1 MTRHFSIGA
10 GIGLVLL
17 PLVLGTVSTVL
28 VGAEPVLA
36 QTAAP
41 SVKKAP
47 AHAAPSAPGATSPET
62 GAATASPEAKPA
74 PYDGQMMRLSEVLG
88 SVSYLRTLCGP
99 SGGPSGSSGGNADG
113 DQWRGRMQRLLESDT
128 AGEPQRR
135 ERLTAAFNRG
145 YRSFVA
151 VHRSCTD
158 AARQAEQ
165 RYRNEGAT
173 LAAEIAARYGN

>member
-1 MTRHFSIGA
+1 MTRHARHGA
-10 GIGLVLL
+10 AIGLVLL
-17 PLVLGTVSTVL
+17 PLCLTAA
-28 VGAEPVLA
+28 VGVATIGAAPALA

-41 SVKKAP
+41 SSKKAP
-47 AHAAPSAPGATSPET
+47 ASPAVPTSPAPQ
-62 GAATASPEAKPA
+62 GQDAKPA
-74 PYDGQMMRLSEVLG
+74 PYDGQMMRLAEVLG
-88 SVSYLRTLCGP
+88 SVSYLRTLCG
-99 SGGPSGSSGGNADG
+99 ADG
-113 DQWRGRMQRLLESDT
+113 DATGDVWRSRMQRLLESDT
-128 AGEPQRR
+128 GGEPQRR

-145 YRSFVA
+145 YRSFAA

>member
-1 MTRHFSIGA
+1 MTRKLSIGA

-17 PLVLGTVSTVL
+17 PLALGAVSTVL

-47 AHAAPSAPGATSPET
+47 AHAAPSAPGTATP
-62 GAATASPEAKPA
+62 GATAPATSPEAKPA

-88 SVSYLRTLCGP
+88 SVSYLRTLCG
-99 SGGPSGSSGGNADG
+99 SGGGSIGGPGGNADG
-113 DQWRGRMQRLLESDT
+113 DQWRDRMQRLLESDT

-145 YRSFVA
+145 YRSFAA